1 MKRIPGFALLALAA
15 MLVSAGPAAGQDR
28 GGTVE
33 ITPVVGGFF
42 GGTFEP
48 GTLAFYDGEAETGTE
63 VGYGLRLG
71 FNINNHFA
79 IEASYLQ
86 SDPDLQ
92 LNGGG
97 GIGSVSR
104 NIGTMEMRLYELNF
118 LVPWGTGKVR
128 PYFTMGAGVHTFH
141 PEIDGYSF
149 STDSRFTTNMG
160 FGVKAFV
167 SPNFGFRFEGRGR
180 ATYINSEDEYYC
192 DDWCGGYY
200 YYGDSQWYWSG
211 EATAGVVIAF

>member
-1 MKRIPGFALLALAA
+1 MKRTPGFALLALAA
-15 MLVSAGPAAGQDR
+15 LLLAAGPAAAQDR

-63 VGYGLRLG
+63 VAYGLRLG

-97 GIGSVSR
+97 GIGSVSQ
-104 NIGTMEMRLYELNF
+104 NIGKMDMRLYELNF

-141 PEIDGYSF
+141 PDIPGYSF

-167 SPNFGFRFEGRGR
+167 SPNFGFRFEGKGR
-180 ATYINSEDEYYC
+180 ATYINSDDEYYC
-192 DDWCGGYY
+192 DHWCDGDY
-200 YYGDSQWYWSG
+200 YYGDNQWYWSG
-211 EATAGVVIAF
+211 EATAGVIFAF

>member
-1 MKRIPGFALLALAA
+1 MRRTPGFALLALAA
-15 MLVSAGPAAGQDR
+15 ALALAGPAAAQDR

-63 VGYGLRLG
+63 VSYGLRLG
-71 FNINNHFA
+71 FNVSNNFA

-86 SDPDLQ
+86 SDPNLE

-97 GIGSVSR
+97 GIGSVSQT
-104 NIGTMEMRLYELNF
+104 IGKMEMRLYELNF

-128 PYFTMGAGVHTFH
+128 PYFTMGAGVHTFS
-141 PEIDGYSF
+141 PEVPGYSF

-167 SPNFGFRFEGRGR
+167 TPNFGFRFEGRGR